1 MVNYRQ
7 RQQAL
12 RKGFFGSPLLSACLL
27 TLPILVSAETARADI
42 QTGRSATRALTNSS
56 GRPKGPVI
64 VTPTQRDPLP
74 RVIVK
79 SPVAAEAGKRPA
91 PRILPRTSRQSPGT
105 YPWRLN
111 ITATVFW
118 VGEEPTERNPVAN
131 HKSSWDSAW
140 RENFGGFDNPDPVCR
155 TMDFRPKTFI
165 PRQNPFYVALPYND
179 VSRGEH
185 KAEASRVIPWFR
197 REYAGKGQSVCKG
210 RWVQIVY
217 NKRSCF
223 AQWEDCGPF
232 TTEDWPYVF
241 GDKPPVN
248 TQNKGAGI
256 DISPAVRDYLGITG
270 GTAIVHWRFV
280 EFYRIPRGPWSK
292 YGDNNPFVNAGLGAG
307 KKSLQPR
314 EDRLRRQQGAIDG
327 SRETQKGTPGI
338 TPCAAAAMQ
347 RPRILHIFSR
357 YGEVG
362 GEEICFHAIT
372 EALGAIAD
380 VTPFV
385 YSTEELF
392 HSPHGAL
399 TKMGYL
405 LHNRDV
411 EQKLRKCLRENR
423 YDAWIIHNTFPAMS
437 PCVYELALH
446 QPAPVIH
453 YMHNYRS
460 GCLNGVFYRDGAP
473 CFSCQG
479 GNYFPGI
486 MHACWRKNA
495 AYSSLAAAVLYK
507 TRRMGAWSRFSS
519 YIAISRRQRE
529 LLIRTGIP
537 EDKIRVIPHF
547 IRQNPAPA
555 AGQPRRDVL
564 YAGRLTQEKGVLQ
577 LVQAWE
583 LLSPPGRILY
593 LMGDGPLRGEL
604 ERYISS
610 RHLESI
616 RLTGFIPHEE
626 QGAVRAACGLSVAP
640 SLWEETFGMV
650 VLESWLHGTPV
661 IVTPNGGLPELIT
674 HGRNGWIA
682 QEPSVES
689 LAETLH
695 TALKQEERWP
705 SMGAHGQQLL
715 SSTYS
720 PAAWLRSMEALLGE
734 LRFLHSSSTPPTS

>member
-1 MVNYRQ
+1 
-7 RQQAL
+7 
-12 RKGFFGSPLLSACLL
+12 
-27 TLPILVSAETARADI
+27 
-42 QTGRSATRALTNSS
+42 
-56 GRPKGPVI
+56 
-64 VTPTQRDPLP
+64 
-74 RVIVK
+74 
-79 SPVAAEAGKRPA
+79 
-91 PRILPRTSRQSPGT
+91 
-105 YPWRLN
+105 
-111 ITATVFW
+111 
-118 VGEEPTERNPVAN
+118 
-131 HKSSWDSAW
+131 
-140 RENFGGFDNPDPVCR
+140 
-155 TMDFRPKTFI
+155 
-165 PRQNPFYVALPYND
+165 
-179 VSRGEH
+179 
-185 KAEASRVIPWFR
+185 
-197 REYAGKGQSVCKG
+197 
-210 RWVQIVY
+210 
-217 NKRSCF
+217 
-223 AQWEDCGPF
+223 
-232 TTEDWPYVF
+232 
-241 GDKPPVN
+241 
-248 TQNKGAGI
+248 
-256 DISPAVRDYLGITG
+256 
-270 GTAIVHWRFV
+270 
-280 EFYRIPRGPWSK
+280 
-292 YGDNNPFVNAGLGAG
+292 
-307 KKSLQPR
+307 
-314 EDRLRRQQGAIDG
+314 
-327 SRETQKGTPGI
+327 
-338 TPCAAAAMQ
+338 MQ

-616 RLTGFIPHEE
+616 RLTGFIPHE
-626 QGAVRAACGLSVAP
+626 
-640 SLWEETFGMV
+640 
-650 VLESWLHGTPV
+650 
-661 IVTPNGGLPELIT
+661 
-674 HGRNGWIA
+674 
-682 QEPSVES
+682 
-689 LAETLH
+689 
-695 TALKQEERWP
+695 
-705 SMGAHGQQLL
+705 
-715 SSTYS
+715 
-720 PAAWLRSMEALLGE
+720 
-734 LRFLHSSSTPPTS
+734 

>member
-1 MVNYRQ
+1 
-7 RQQAL
+7 
-12 RKGFFGSPLLSACLL
+12 
-27 TLPILVSAETARADI
+27 
-42 QTGRSATRALTNSS
+42 
-56 GRPKGPVI
+56 
-64 VTPTQRDPLP
+64 
-74 RVIVK
+74 
-79 SPVAAEAGKRPA
+79 
-91 PRILPRTSRQSPGT
+91 
-105 YPWRLN
+105 
-111 ITATVFW
+111 
-118 VGEEPTERNPVAN
+118 
-131 HKSSWDSAW
+131 
-140 RENFGGFDNPDPVCR
+140 
-155 TMDFRPKTFI
+155 
-165 PRQNPFYVALPYND
+165 
-179 VSRGEH
+179 
-185 KAEASRVIPWFR
+185 
-197 REYAGKGQSVCKG
+197 
-210 RWVQIVY
+210 
-217 NKRSCF
+217 
-223 AQWEDCGPF
+223 
-232 TTEDWPYVF
+232 
-241 GDKPPVN
+241 
-248 TQNKGAGI
+248 
-256 DISPAVRDYLGITG
+256 
-270 GTAIVHWRFV
+270 
-280 EFYRIPRGPWSK
+280 
-292 YGDNNPFVNAGLGAG
+292 
-307 KKSLQPR
+307 
-314 EDRLRRQQGAIDG
+314 
-327 SRETQKGTPGI
+327 
-338 TPCAAAAMQ
+338 MQ

-372 EALGAIAD
+372 EALSTIAD

-392 HSPHGAL
+392 RSPHGTL
-399 TKMGYL
+399 TKMGYM
-405 LHNRDV
+405 LHNGDV
-411 EQKLRKCLRENR
+411 EKKLRECLRENH

-460 GCLNGVFYRDGAP
+460 GCLNGVFYRNGTS

-479 GNYFPGI
+479 GNYLPGV
-486 MHACWRKNA
+486 MRSCWRKNA

-507 TRRMGAWSRFSS
+507 TRRMGAWTRFSS

-547 IRQNPAPA
+547 IRQHPAPSD
-555 AGQPRRDVL
+555 GSPRRDVL

-616 RLTGFIPHEE
+616 RLTGFIPHDE

-682 QEPSVES
+682 QKPSAES

-734 LRFLHSSSTPPTS
+734 LRVFHSSSTPSTS

>member
-1 MVNYRQ
+1 
-7 RQQAL
+7 
-12 RKGFFGSPLLSACLL
+12 
-27 TLPILVSAETARADI
+27 
-42 QTGRSATRALTNSS
+42 
-56 GRPKGPVI
+56 
-64 VTPTQRDPLP
+64 
-74 RVIVK
+74 
-79 SPVAAEAGKRPA
+79 
-91 PRILPRTSRQSPGT
+91 
-105 YPWRLN
+105 
-111 ITATVFW
+111 
-118 VGEEPTERNPVAN
+118 
-131 HKSSWDSAW
+131 
-140 RENFGGFDNPDPVCR
+140 
-155 TMDFRPKTFI
+155 
-165 PRQNPFYVALPYND
+165 
-179 VSRGEH
+179 
-185 KAEASRVIPWFR
+185 
-197 REYAGKGQSVCKG
+197 
-210 RWVQIVY
+210 
-217 NKRSCF
+217 
-223 AQWEDCGPF
+223 
-232 TTEDWPYVF
+232 
-241 GDKPPVN
+241 
-248 TQNKGAGI
+248 
-256 DISPAVRDYLGITG
+256 
-270 GTAIVHWRFV
+270 
-280 EFYRIPRGPWSK
+280 
-292 YGDNNPFVNAGLGAG
+292 
-307 KKSLQPR
+307 
-314 EDRLRRQQGAIDG
+314 
-327 SRETQKGTPGI
+327 
-338 TPCAAAAMQ
+338 MQ

-555 AGQPRRDVL
+555 AGQPLRDVL
-564 YAGRLTQEKGVLQ
+564 YAGRLTQEKGVL
-577 LVQAWE
+577 
-583 LLSPPGRILY
+583 
-593 LMGDGPLRGEL
+593 
-604 ERYISS
+604 
-610 RHLESI
+610 
-616 RLTGFIPHEE
+616 
-626 QGAVRAACGLSVAP
+626 
-640 SLWEETFGMV
+640 
-650 VLESWLHGTPV
+650 
-661 IVTPNGGLPELIT
+661 
-674 HGRNGWIA
+674 
-682 QEPSVES
+682 
-689 LAETLH
+689 
-695 TALKQEERWP
+695 
-705 SMGAHGQQLL
+705 
-715 SSTYS
+715 
-720 PAAWLRSMEALLGE
+720 
-734 LRFLHSSSTPPTS
+734 

>member
-1 MVNYRQ
+1 
-7 RQQAL
+7 
-12 RKGFFGSPLLSACLL
+12 
-27 TLPILVSAETARADI
+27 
-42 QTGRSATRALTNSS
+42 
-56 GRPKGPVI
+56 
-64 VTPTQRDPLP
+64 
-74 RVIVK
+74 
-79 SPVAAEAGKRPA
+79 
-91 PRILPRTSRQSPGT
+91 
-105 YPWRLN
+105 
-111 ITATVFW
+111 
-118 VGEEPTERNPVAN
+118 
-131 HKSSWDSAW
+131 
-140 RENFGGFDNPDPVCR
+140 
-155 TMDFRPKTFI
+155 
-165 PRQNPFYVALPYND
+165 
-179 VSRGEH
+179 
-185 KAEASRVIPWFR
+185 
-197 REYAGKGQSVCKG
+197 
-210 RWVQIVY
+210 
-217 NKRSCF
+217 
-223 AQWEDCGPF
+223 
-232 TTEDWPYVF
+232 
-241 GDKPPVN
+241 
-248 TQNKGAGI
+248 
-256 DISPAVRDYLGITG
+256 
-270 GTAIVHWRFV
+270 
-280 EFYRIPRGPWSK
+280 
-292 YGDNNPFVNAGLGAG
+292 
-307 KKSLQPR
+307 
-314 EDRLRRQQGAIDG
+314 
-327 SRETQKGTPGI
+327 
-338 TPCAAAAMQ
+338 MQ

-411 EQKLRKCLRENR
+411 EQKLRECLRENR

-529 LLIRTGIP
+529 LLIQTGIP

-547 IRQNPAPA
+547 IRQNPAPS
-555 AGQPRRDVL
+555 AGPPRRDVL

-593 LMGDGPLRGEL
+593 LMGDA
-604 ERYISS
+604 
-610 RHLESI
+610 
-616 RLTGFIPHEE
+616 
-626 QGAVRAACGLSVAP
+626 QGR
-640 SLWEETFGMV
+640 
-650 VLESWLHGTPV
+650 
-661 IVTPNGGLPELIT
+661 
-674 HGRNGWIA
+674 
-682 QEPSVES
+682 
-689 LAETLH
+689 
-695 TALKQEERWP
+695 
-705 SMGAHGQQLL
+705 HGQNAAVFQAVCMPRHHILFPVQSHAYGAAVTQNAPDMERRAPL
-715 SSTYS
+715 YS
-720 PAAWLRSMEALLGE
+720 PVHNSLPQQMVGQQAHIPCLVTVGLQRIK
-734 LRFLHSSSTPPTS
+734 

>member
-1 MVNYRQ
+1 
-7 RQQAL
+7 
-12 RKGFFGSPLLSACLL
+12 
-27 TLPILVSAETARADI
+27 
-42 QTGRSATRALTNSS
+42 
-56 GRPKGPVI
+56 
-64 VTPTQRDPLP
+64 
-74 RVIVK
+74 
-79 SPVAAEAGKRPA
+79 
-91 PRILPRTSRQSPGT
+91 
-105 YPWRLN
+105 
-111 ITATVFW
+111 
-118 VGEEPTERNPVAN
+118 
-131 HKSSWDSAW
+131 
-140 RENFGGFDNPDPVCR
+140 
-155 TMDFRPKTFI
+155 
-165 PRQNPFYVALPYND
+165 
-179 VSRGEH
+179 
-185 KAEASRVIPWFR
+185 
-197 REYAGKGQSVCKG
+197 
-210 RWVQIVY
+210 
-217 NKRSCF
+217 
-223 AQWEDCGPF
+223 
-232 TTEDWPYVF
+232 
-241 GDKPPVN
+241 
-248 TQNKGAGI
+248 
-256 DISPAVRDYLGITG
+256 
-270 GTAIVHWRFV
+270 
-280 EFYRIPRGPWSK
+280 
-292 YGDNNPFVNAGLGAG
+292 
-307 KKSLQPR
+307 
-314 EDRLRRQQGAIDG
+314 
-327 SRETQKGTPGI
+327 
-338 TPCAAAAMQ
+338 MQ

-583 LLSPPGRILY
+583 LLSPPGRMLY

-734 LRFLHSSSTPPTS
+734 LRVFHSSSTPPTS